1 MDIPD
6 LVEGALDGEEIQAG
20 VSLGDEDAVC
30 LTPTRTL
37 VYRGEGLLSDEAVEE
52 YSHDIEQLAVSEGRR
67 KTKFTMQYIDG
78 TESFTVPANRGEKV
92 LELFLEGVL
101 KLDGVIEARES
112 LAGVYR
118 FSELTL
124 IIAEGRLIKHI
135 GSQVWSEDYEVYA
148 YDDVTGLEFERASV
162 ATSIAL
168 SVDGRPQRIKVPNDK
183 APVVRQTLEGA
194 LFNYYDV
201 TNVEELNRVV
211 GGEDA
216 DAGGVDAAADES
228 GDGFSFGDDFD
239 PLVSDEA
246 DLAESVDADERLA
259 EGDAQATDRQPRDT
273 DRQPGGGSAE
283 PAADRSADASTG
295 SAAEPA
301 TRGSEAATGGASEP
315 ARSNAD
321 QASDARNDRA
331 SNAGND
337 RDSNVNAGN
346 ASGANRE
353 RSGGDSPDRPE
364 TGAESAGSEPE
375 SPSAS
380 AEPADSGG
388 DAVDERRTGSD
399 AGEADTA
406 DASGADAQQPNS
418 PKTAPQRANS
428 READATEPADTSPSA
443 AGSAQPENG
452 SADPAAAG
460 DAGADPADTSTS
472 RSSASSE
479 TAGDTDGA
487 EPAPV
492 TREEFEAMAERLD
505 ELTEAVDRQNEL
517 LKRQHRALKQLVQ
530 QNSE

>member
-6 LVEGALDGEEIQAG
+6 LVKGALDGEEIQAG

-37 VYRGEGLLSDEAVEE
+37 IYRGEGLLSDEAVEE

-78 TESFTVPANRGEKV
+78 TRSFTVPANRGDKV

-168 SVDGRPQRIKVPNDK
+168 SVGGRPQRIKVPNDK

-194 LFNYYDV
+194 LFAYYDV
-201 TNVEELNRVV
+201 GNVDELNRVV
-211 GGEDA
+211 GPET
-216 DAGGVDAAADES
+216 DAGGVEPASDDG
-228 GDGFSFGDDFD
+228 GDDFAFGDDFD

-246 DLAESVDADERLA
+246 DLAEPVDADEPLTADDSAANAQPEPTRQPERETEA
-259 EGDAQATDRQPRDT
+259 NAQPERETEPTQPDAGATDTGASEAESVAERPDTQQSESRQSNAQQGASQHSQSGPSETQHSQSGQAAAAEADAATGPATSTAERTRDADT
-273 DRQPGGGSAE
+273 P
-283 PAADRSADASTG
+283 ADRSA
-295 SAAEPA
+295 
-301 TRGSEAATGGASEP
+301 
-315 ARSNAD
+315 
-321 QASDARNDRA
+321 
-331 SNAGND
+331 
-337 RDSNVNAGN
+337 V
-346 ASGANRE
+346 
-353 RSGGDSPDRPE
+353 
-364 TGAESAGSEPE
+364 AES
-375 SPSAS
+375 
-380 AEPADSGG
+380 
-388 DAVDERRTGSD
+388 
-399 AGEADTA
+399 TA
-406 DASGADAQQPNS
+406 DAAADRQ
-418 PKTAPQRANS
+418 
-428 READATEPADTSPSA
+428 EGPA
-443 AGSAQPENG
+443 
-452 SADPAAAG
+452 
-460 DAGADPADTSTS
+460 
-472 RSSASSE
+472 
-479 TAGDTDGA
+479 TAGEGDGARGDGA

-505 ELTEAVDRQNEL
+505 ELTDAVDRQNEL

-530 QNSE
+530 QNPE

>member
-6 LVEGALDGEEIQAG
+6 LVKGALDGEEIQAG

-78 TESFTVPANRGEKV
+78 TQSFTVPANRGEKV

-168 SVDGRPQRIKVPNDK
+168 SVGGRPQRIKVPNDK

-201 TNVEELNRVV
+201 ANIDELNRVV
-211 GGEDA
+211 GADDA
-216 DAGGVDAAADES
+216 DAGGVDSATEAG
-228 GDGFSFGDDFD
+228 GDDFSFGDDFD

-246 DLAESVDADERLA
+246 ELTESVDADERLV
-259 EGDAQATDRQPRDT
+259 DD
-273 DRQPGGGSAE
+273 
-283 PAADRSADASTG
+283 DRSAERSPREPDERPSGQSSDPTAGRSPDTAGGRTADADAGGTS
-295 SAAEPA
+295 EPA
-301 TRGSEAATGGASEP
+301 TRGSDANAGTASESP
-315 ARSNAD
+315 D
-321 QASDARNDRA
+321 PNDGQGPNGSAGRA
-331 SNAGND
+331 A
-337 RDSNVNAGN
+337 
-346 ASGANRE
+346 
-353 RSGGDSPDRPE
+353 GGDSPDR
-364 TGAESAGSEPE
+364 ADS
-375 SPSAS
+375 S
-380 AEPADSGG
+380 AEPANAESAPEPEPVDTAESNAGADARRSEADSAATDTSPPDAQQAGSRQAGGGPPSQRGDSGQASTQRADAAGQAGGSTRGRAG
-388 DAVDERRTGSD
+388 DASADRT
-399 AGEADTA
+399 ATA
-406 DASGADAQQPNS
+406 DAAEGSDDASTP
-418 PKTAPQRANS
+418 R
-428 READATEPADTSPSA
+428 SA
-443 AGSAQPENG
+443 ADSTATA
-452 SADPAAAG
+452 ADG
-460 DAGADPADTSTS
+460 T
-472 RSSASSE
+472 
-479 TAGDTDGA
+479 

-505 ELTEAVDRQNEL
+505 ELTDAVDRQNEL

-530 QNSE
+530 RRDSE

>member
-6 LVEGALDGEEIQAG
+6 LVKGALDGEEIQAG

-78 TESFTVPANRGEKV
+78 TRSFTVPANRGEKV

-101 KLDGVIEARES
+101 KLDGVIEPRES

-135 GSQVWSEDYEVYA
+135 GGQVWSEDYEVYP

-201 TNVEELNRVV
+201 ANVDELNRAV
-211 GGEDA
+211 GVDDT
-216 DAGGVDAAADES
+216 DAGGVDPTSEGND
-228 GDGFSFGDDFD
+228 DFSFGDDFD
-239 PLVSDEA
+239 PLVSDEG
-246 DLAESVDADERLA
+246 DLTESVDADERLA
-259 EGDAQATDRQPRDT
+259 ESDPQPDERLPREQDRQPDG
-273 DRQPGGGSAE
+273 Q
-283 PAADRSADASTG
+283 
-295 SAAEPA
+295 
-301 TRGSEAATGGASEP
+301 
-315 ARSNAD
+315 
-321 QASDARNDRA
+321 
-331 SNAGND
+331 
-337 RDSNVNAGN
+337 
-346 ASGANRE
+346 
-353 RSGGDSPDRPE
+353 
-364 TGAESAGSEPE
+364 
-375 SPSAS
+375 
-380 AEPADSGG
+380 
-388 DAVDERRTGSD
+388 
-399 AGEADTA
+399 
-406 DASGADAQQPNS
+406 
-418 PKTAPQRANS
+418 
-428 READATEPADTSPSA
+428 
-443 AGSAQPENG
+443 
-452 SADPAAAG
+452 SADPAAGQSTGANAG
-460 DAGADPADTSTS
+460 GTAESPTRGSDADTGTATESPHSNDGQASSANGGNAPRADSAGGPESSAQPANADPTPEPEPNGTAESNAGTADERQTGTATGAPGGSDTSRAGAQQADARQADQQAQSRGADSRQASTQRADAATGSAAGADTNEEPNDAANSATAADL
-472 RSSASSE
+472 AAAE
-479 TAGDTDGA
+479 ED

-505 ELTEAVDRQNEL
+505 ELTDAVDRQNEL

-530 QNSE
+530 QRDSE

>member
-6 LVEGALDGEEIQAG
+6 LVKGALDGEEIQAG

-37 VYRGEGLLSDEAVEE
+37 VYRGEGLLSDETVEE

-101 KLDGVIEARES
+101 KLDGVIGDRES

-183 APVVRQTLEGA
+183 APVVRQTLEEA
-194 LFNYYDV
+194 LFDYYDV
-201 TNVEELNRVV
+201 ANVEELNRVV
-211 GGEDA
+211 GPET
-216 DAGGVDAAADES
+216 DAGGVEPAAD
-228 GDGFSFGDDFD
+228 DDDDFSFGDDFD

-246 DLAESVDADERLA
+246 DLAESVEGEERLA
-259 EGDAQATDRQPRDT
+259 DDTGAGQPSRQPNGQPESQPNGQPES
-273 DRQPGGGSAE
+273 QPGGQADDQAAGRSADAAGGRPDAGDTPE
-283 PAADRSADASTG
+283 PATRDASEPTDGSPSDAGTDEGRGVESETTAQQPDTQQADTGREETQQADTRRSDTQQADTGREETQQADTRRSDTQQADTAGTADSRAAGTESTDGRANAADETTGGTPDSVRTESARSADASADRTADTTADG
-295 SAAEPA
+295 SD
-301 TRGSEAATGGASEP
+301 GAS
-315 ARSNAD
+315 
-321 QASDARNDRA
+321 
-331 SNAGND
+331 AG
-337 RDSNVNAGN
+337 
-346 ASGANRE
+346 
-353 RSGGDSPDRPE
+353 E
-364 TGAESAGSEPE
+364 TAA
-375 SPSAS
+375 PSAS
-380 AEPADSGG
+380 GTG
-388 DAVDERRTGSD
+388 DE
-399 AGEADTA
+399 
-406 DASGADAQQPNS
+406 
-418 PKTAPQRANS
+418 
-428 READATEPADTSPSA
+428 
-443 AGSAQPENG
+443 
-452 SADPAAAG
+452 
-460 DAGADPADTSTS
+460 
-472 RSSASSE
+472 
-479 TAGDTDGA
+479 A

-517 LKRQHRALKQLVQ
+517 LKRQHRALKQLVG